1 MIEGVYQIGKVY
13 KEGKKISEIS
23 SDIPNREE
31 DTTYKVG
38 VINFNLDK
46 GIMEVDTIKEYSP
59 GDEDRFKYVRLRLTG
74 RQNQFFCTFTDL
86 KRLYCEKDKKYSCW
100 LSIEDELKDL
110 PETEEIKEFLGLL
123 ESVKELFYPEGTL
136 DFSKIRVINGVEV
149 QNIKSEEDFKKK
161 LKTELA
167 KNEEIIFWT
176 IQINGKCVVDYEF
189 YDELI
194 KKKVVDE
201 NKKEGDIVCY
211 LCGEKKSEYF
221 DDFARF
227 PIKFF
232 VNDKVGFSQKLSNRW
247 HGNFALCIDCYTSI
261 FAGQKFVLNNLRFNL
276 GRIVDVLLIPEFVG
290 DIPFSQEKIR
300 KWAELTKDL
309 YNPFELLEE
318 AELREKL
325 DEYKNRGFLKSFL
338 LNFIFYE
345 QNNAQ
350 FKIYSVVKD
359 LPSGRI
365 DELRE
370 RFRKYKDRVLGEG
383 LEPLKGYGS
392 IYELIPLRYS
402 KSDKKVIDKSK
413 IAELLS
419 SILEGTPINRSFL
432 IREFWLGA
440 VARYFSNTSYSG
452 IKELQSSEEKD
463 REMCNYLL
471 KTHQLLILLREL
483 SLLSVRGEDMSLE
496 NLPEELKK
504 YVEEVGFNEQ
514 ETALFLLGTLIGE
527 IGRKQARYGSK
538 PILNKINYQ
547 GMSRE
552 RLLILFNEVYEKL
565 EHEDLLY
572 PQNELIYA
580 TAKELFDKN
589 RNEWSLKPYENV
601 YFLLS
606 GYAYKTALNIKRG
619 KEGKDDGKGSE
630 Q

>member
-1 MIEGVYQIGKVY
+1 MIEGFYQIGKVY

-31 DTTYKVG
+31 GTTYKVG

-59 GDEDRFKYVRLRLTG
+59 GDEDRFKYIQPRG
-74 RQNQFFCTFTDL
+74 NEKKFYCTFKDL
-86 KRLYCEKDKKYSCW
+86 KGLYCEKDKKNSCW
-100 LSIEDELKDL
+100 LSIEDKLKDL
-110 PETEEIKEFLGLL
+110 PKTEEIKEFLGLL
-123 ESVKELFYPEGTL
+123 ERVKELFYPNGTL

-149 QNIKSEEDFKKK
+149 QDIKSEEDFKKK
-161 LKTELA
+161 LKTELE

-176 IQINGKCVVDYEF
+176 IQINGKYVVDYEF

-194 KKKVVDE
+194 KKKVVE
-201 NKKEGDIVCY
+201 KNKKKGDVVCY
-211 LCGEKKSEYF
+211 LCGEKKREYF
-221 DDFARF
+221 DNFREY

-232 VNDKVGFSQKLSNRW
+232 VNDKVGFSQKLSDRW

-276 GRIVDVLLIPEFVG
+276 GGIVDVLLIPEFVG
-290 DIPFSQEKIR
+290 EIPFSQEKI
-300 KWAELTKDL
+300 KEWAELTKDL

-318 AELREKL
+318 AQLREKL
-325 DEYKNRGFLKSFL
+325 NDYKKFGFLKSFL
-338 LNFIFYE
+338 LNFVFYE

-359 LPSGRI
+359 LPSSRI

-370 RFRKYKDRVLGEG
+370 KFREYKKRVLGEG
-383 LEPLKGYGS
+383 LEPLKGYES

-402 KSDKKVIDKSK
+402 KSDRKVIDKSK
-413 IAELLS
+413 MAELLS

-440 VARYFSNTSYSG
+440 VARYFSNTSYFG
-452 IKELQSSEEKD
+452 IKELQSSEERD
-463 REMCNYLL
+463 REMRSYLL

-483 SLLSVRGEDMSLE
+483 SLLSVRREDMSLE
-496 NLPEELKK
+496 NLPEELKR
-504 YVEEVGFNEQ
+504 YIEEMGLNEQ

-552 RLLILFNEVYEKL
+552 RLVILFNEVHEKL

-619 KEGKDDGKGSE
+619 KEGKDGGEGSE